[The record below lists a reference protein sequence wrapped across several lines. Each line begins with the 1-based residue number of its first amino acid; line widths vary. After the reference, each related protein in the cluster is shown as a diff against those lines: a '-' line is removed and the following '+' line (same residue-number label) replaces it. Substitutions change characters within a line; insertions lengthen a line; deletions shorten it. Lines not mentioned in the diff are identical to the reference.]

1 MISSLGAV
9 WDLKSGSR
17 VQNVAH
23 PARALEVVWF
33 GPRLNNGN
41 PPEGNGPAL
50 GNIAFNLLAGFLLN
64 LITSADYSCFWI
76 ENFVFGTIL
85 AARWDLG

>member
-1 MISSLGAV
+1 MVLSLGAV
-9 WDLKSGSR
+9 RDRESGST

-41 PPEGNGPAL
+41 PPEGYGPAL
-50 GNIAFNLLAGFLLN
+50 GNIAFNLPAGFLLN
-64 LITSADYSCFWI
+64 LITSNGYNCYWI
-76 ENFVFGTIL
+76 ENFEFGTIL
-85 AARWDLG
+85 AARWAFV